1 MRDTYVFQMDYM
13 CVLGSIFICGGMY
26 ILSEVSKLSPE
37 ALEYLRIIISV
48 VSVAFAIYMGLR
60 GNRRADSE
68 EREDRIRTETRM
80 NVKLDDVLAATKDT
94 RDTLKD
100 LQKDIREHNNRLVVA
115 EQTLDNLT
123 QRVSVIE
130 HRLNGGN

>member
-1 MRDTYVFQMDYM
+1 M
-13 CVLGSIFICGGMY
+13 
-26 ILSEVSKLSPE
+26 SPE

-80 NVKLDDVLAATKDT
+80 NVKLDDVLATTKET
-94 RDTLKD
+94 RDTMKD
-100 LQKDIREHNNRLVVA
+100 LQKEMRDHNNRIVVV
-115 EQTLDNLT
+115 EQTLENLT
-123 QRVSVIE
+123 QRINAVE